1 MPDVLPGDVPE
12 WGSTFKAIADGWLFS
27 DVDGPLPPVAIL
39 PLENPDLYDRA
50 DWEKRVEIERHHR
63 SVSIARH
70 GGRRI
75 AILTAKLGAPAA
87 AMAVQAA
94 AARGV
99 RTLIGLGYCGAI
111 EDGLG
116 CGDLLV
122 PTGAVAAEGTSIAH
136 TRERY
141 PAVADHRLVRA
152 LHDSAPGTLHDGLV
166 YSLDAVFTQDSGLI
180 ERCRRL
186 RVSGI
191 DMETSAVL
199 TVARLS
205 GVRAATVLVAS
216 DHPGL
221 GLHTDGT
228 LLGAGMDRAMGL
240 ALEAVTGRAAELD

>member
-1 MPDVLPGDVPE
+1 MPESRPADTQD
-12 WGSTFKAIADGWLFS
+12 WGTTFRGVVDGWLFS
-27 DVDGPLPPVAIL
+27 DVDGPLPAVAIL

-50 DWEKRVEIERHHR
+50 DWAKRVEIVREHR

-70 GGRRI
+70 HGHEF

-99 RTLIGLGYCGAI
+99 RTLIGIGYCGAI
-111 EDGLG
+111 ADTLT
-116 CGDLLV
+116 CGELLV
-122 PTGAVAAEGTSIAH
+122 PSGAVAADGTSTAYCA
-136 TRERY
+136 ERY
-141 PAVADHRLVRA
+141 PAVADHQLVRA
-152 LHDSAPGTLHDGLV
+152 LHDTAPGTLHDGLAL
-166 YSLDAVFTQDSGLI
+166 SLDAVFTQDSALV
-180 ERCRRL
+180 ERCRVL

-199 TVARLS
+199 TVARLN

-221 GLHTDGT
+221 GVPTV
-228 LLGAGMDRAMGL
+228 GALISAGSDRAMEL
-240 ALEAVTGRAAELD
+240 VLEAVTGRVAELD